1 VLHSKLTKVSNK
13 NSNKKS
19 EKLNVAPKSL
29 THKEIMFVLSGLM
42 VGLLLAALDQTIV
55 STALKSIVEDFDGLT
70 HYTWVVTAYLL
81 TSTASTPLYG
91 KISDLYGRRP
101 VFQFAII
108 TFLIGSFA
116 AGAATSM
123 EQLIAFRAIQGLGAG
138 GLMSLTFV
146 IIGDIVSPRERGK
159 YQGYFGGVWGLS
171 SVAGPLLGGYFS
183 DHAQILG
190 VTGWRWIFYINLP
203 FGIAALIITSIS
215 LHIPKVKREHSIDYL
230 GALLLVSGVS
240 SLLLGISV
248 YGPQDGWQ
256 NSKTLLTI
264 AAATVLILLFIFQES
279 RAKEP
284 IIPLTLFKNHTF
296 SVTSVMAFIIGAGMF
311 GAIIMLPLYLQIVK
325 GDSATS
331 AGLKLIPFMIG
342 IVSMSVVSGKLIT
355 KHGHYKRFPIIGLS
369 LMTIGLFMLSTLT
382 ETTAFWKLAIYGILV
397 GAGLGLSMQT
407 IVIALQNSVDFR
419 DLGVATSANTF
430 FRSIGA
436 TMGVALFGTVYA
448 SRLAHNLPIEV
459 EKIRATNPVAL
470 VGATPEKFAAL
481 EENTAVLQS
490 FTPELQAGIVHAF
503 VNSFHVVF
511 LTAVPITIIGFF
523 IAFMLRET
531 PLRTGAGH
539 QAAKEEAAGEAL
551 G

>member
-1 VLHSKLTKVSNK
+1 MSNK
-13 NSNKKS
+13 N
-19 EKLNVAPKSL
+19 NVAPKAL

-42 VGLLLAALDQTIV
+42 VGMLLAALDQTIV

-123 EQLIAFRAIQGLGAG
+123 TQLIAFRAIQGLGAG

-146 IIGDIVSPRERGK
+146 IIGDIISPRERGK

-203 FGIAALIITSIS
+203 FGIAALIITSMS

-240 SLLLGISV
+240 ALLLGISV

-256 NSKTLLTI
+256 SSKTLLTL
-264 AAATVLILLFIFQES
+264 AAALALILLFIFQES

-284 IIPLTLFKNHTF
+284 ILPLTLFKNHTF

-342 IVSMSVVSGKLIT
+342 IVAMSIVSGKMIT
-355 KHGHYKRFPIIGLS
+355 KHGHYKRFPIIGLA
-369 LMTIGLFMLSTLT
+369 LMTVGLAMLSTLT
-382 ETTAFWKLAIYGILV
+382 EATPFWQLSIYSILI
-397 GAGLGLSMQT
+397 GAGLGFSMQT
-407 IVIALQNSVDFR
+407 IVIALQNAVDFK

-448 SRLAHNLPIEV
+448 SRLAHNLPIEI
-459 EKIRATNPVAL
+459 EKLRASNPAAL

-481 EENTAVLQS
+481 KENTAVLKT
-490 FTPELQAGIVHAF
+490 FTPELQVGIINAF
-503 VNSFHVVF
+503 VNSFHLVF
-511 LTAVPITIIGFF
+511 LAAVPVTVIGFF
-523 IAFMLRET
+523 VAFALRET
-531 PLRTGAGH
+531 PLRTGVGH

-551 G
+551 A

>member
-1 VLHSKLTKVSNK
+1 MLHSKLTKVSNK

-19 EKLNVAPKSL
+19 ENLQVAPKSL

-42 VGLLLAALDQTIV
+42 VGMLLAALDQTIV
-55 STALKSIVEDFDGLT
+55 STALKSIVEDFDGLA

-123 EQLIAFRAIQGLGAG
+123 EQLIAFRAVQGLGAG

-146 IIGDIVSPRERGK
+146 IIGDIISPRERGK

-248 YGPQDGWQ
+248 YGPQDGWGT
-256 NSKTLLTI
+256 SKTLLSIT
-264 AAATVLILLFIFQES
+264 AAIVLILLFIVQES

-284 IIPLTLFKNHTF
+284 ILPLTLFKNQTF

-342 IVSMSVVSGKLIT
+342 IVTMSIVSGKFIS
-355 KHGHYKRFPIIGLS
+355 KHGHYKRYPIIGLA
-369 LMTIGLFMLSTLT
+369 LMSIGLFMFSTLT
-382 ETTAFWKLAIYGILV
+382 ETTAFWELSIYAILI
-397 GAGLGLSMQT
+397 GAGLGFSMQT
-407 IVIALQNSVDFR
+407 IVIALQNAVEFR

-448 SRLAHNLPIEV
+448 SRLSNNLPIEI
-459 EKIRATNPVAL
+459 EKLRASNPAAL

-490 FTPELQAGIVHAF
+490 FTPELQAGIVNAF

-511 LTAVPITIIGFF
+511 LTAVPITVIGFF

>member
-1 VLHSKLTKVSNK
+1 MSDK
-13 NSNKKS
+13 NPQNTS
-19 EKLNVAPKSL
+19 ENNNSAQESL

-123 EQLIAFRAIQGLGAG
+123 EQLIAFRAVQGLGAG

-146 IIGDIVSPRERGK
+146 IIGDIISPRERGK
-159 YQGYFGGVWGLS
+159 YQGYFGAVWGLS

-190 VTGWRWIFYINLP
+190 VSGWRWIFYINLP
-203 FGIAALIITSIS
+203 FGIAALILTSIY

-230 GALLLVSGVS
+230 GALLLVSAVS
-240 SLLLGISV
+240 SLLMGISV

-256 NSKTLLTI
+256 TPKTLI
-264 AAATVLILLFIFQES
+264 ALVGAAILILLFLLQES

-284 IIPLTLFKNHTF
+284 ILPLALFKNHTF

-311 GAIIMLPLYLQIVK
+311 GAIIMLPLYFQIVK

-342 IVSMSVVSGKLIT
+342 IVAFSITSGKLIS
-355 KHGHYKRFPIIGLS
+355 KHGHYKRFPIIGLA
-369 LMTIGLFMLSTLT
+369 LMTVGLFMLSTLT
-382 ETTAFWKLAIYGILV
+382 QTTPFWRLAIYAVLV

-407 IVIALQNSVDFR
+407 IVIALQNSIEFR
-419 DLGVATSANTF
+419 DMGVATSANTF

-436 TMGVALFGTVYA
+436 TMGVALFGTIYA
-448 SRLAHNLPIEV
+448 SRLSHNIPIEI
-459 EKIRATNPVAL
+459 EKLRANNPAAL
-470 VGATPEKFAAL
+470 VGATPEKLEAL
-481 EENTAVLQS
+481 KENTAVLQS
-490 FTPELQAGIVHAF
+490 FTPELQAGIINAF

-511 LTAVPITIIGFF
+511 LTSVPIAIIGFF
-523 IAFMLRET
+523 VAFMLREQ
-531 PLRTGAGH
+531 PLRTGVGH

>member
-1 VLHSKLTKVSNK
+1 MSNK
-13 NSNKKS
+13 N
-19 EKLNVAPKSL
+19 NVAPKTL

-42 VGLLLAALDQTIV
+42 VGMLLAALDQTIV
-55 STALKSIVEDFDGLT
+55 STALKRIVEDFNGLE

-123 EQLIAFRAIQGLGAG
+123 TQLIAFRAVQGLGAG

-146 IIGDIVSPRERGK
+146 IIGDIISPRERGK

-203 FGIAALIITSIS
+203 FGIAALIITSMS

-240 SLLLGISV
+240 ALLLGISV

-256 NSKTLLTI
+256 ASKTLLTL
-264 AAATVLILLFIFQES
+264 AAALVLILLFIFQES

-284 IIPLTLFKNHTF
+284 ILPLTLFKNHTF

-311 GAIIMLPLYLQIVK
+311 GAIIMLPLYLQVVK

-342 IVSMSVVSGKLIT
+342 IVSMSIVSGKMIT
-355 KHGHYKRFPIIGLS
+355 KHGHYKRFPIIGLA
-369 LMTIGLFMLSTLT
+369 LMTVGLAMLSTLT
-382 ETTAFWKLAIYGILV
+382 ESTPFWQLSIYSILI
-397 GAGLGLSMQT
+397 GAGLGFSMQT
-407 IVIALQNSVDFR
+407 IVIALQNAVDFK

-448 SRLAHNLPIEV
+448 SRLAHNLPIEI
-459 EKIRATNPVAL
+459 EKLRVSNPAAL
-470 VGATPEKFAAL
+470 VGATPEKFEAL
-481 EENTAVLQS
+481 KENTAVLQTFS
-490 FTPELQAGIVHAF
+490 PELQVGIINAF
-503 VNSFHVVF
+503 VNSFHIVF
-511 LTAVPITIIGFF
+511 LTAVPVTVIGFF

-539 QAAKEEAAGEAL
+539 QAAKDEAAGEAL
-551 G
+551 A

>member
-1 VLHSKLTKVSNK
+1 MLHSKLTKVSNK
-13 NSNKKS
+13 KSNK
-19 EKLNVAPKSL
+19 NDVAPKSL

-55 STALKSIVEDFDGLT
+55 STALKSIVEDFDGLA

-116 AGAATSM
+116 AGASTSM
-123 EQLIAFRAIQGLGAG
+123 EQLIAFRAVQGLGAG

-146 IIGDIVSPRERGK
+146 IIGDIISPRERGK

-190 VTGWRWIFYINLP
+190 VSGWRWIFYINLP
-203 FGIAALIITSIS
+203 FGIAALILTSIF

-240 SLLLGISV
+240 SLLLGLSV

-264 AAATVLILLFIFQES
+264 AAAIVLMLLFIFQES

-311 GAIIMLPLYLQIVK
+311 GAIIMLPLYFQIVK

-342 IVSMSVVSGKLIT
+342 IVTFSIVSGKLIT
-355 KHGHYKRFPIIGLS
+355 KHGHYKRFPIMGLS
-369 LMTIGLFMLSTLT
+369 LMTVGLFMLSTLT
-382 ETTAFWKLAIYGILV
+382 QTTPFWQLAIYGIFV

-407 IVIALQNSVDFR
+407 IVIALQNSVEFR

-448 SRLAHNLPIEV
+448 SRLAHNLPIEI
-459 EKIRATNPVAL
+459 EKLRASNPAAL
-470 VGATPEKFAAL
+470 VGATPEKFEAL
-481 EENTAVLQS
+481 KDNTAVLQT
-490 FTPELQAGIVHAF
+490 FTPELQAGIINAF

-511 LTAVPITIIGFF
+511 LTSVPITIIGFF